1 MAITVF
7 IITLIV
13 LFIIT
18 FKPFDIN
25 KYKYKYNIK
34 SINYSIIVFTILIAL
49 WLYLYLNTKDVGYI
63 LTCITD
69 IFIVYELYRK
79 RKLINKANKDL
90 LNEKVKYYQ
99 EKRKMED
106 NK

>member
-1 MAITVF
+1 MAITAF
-7 IITLIV
+7 IVTLIT

-18 FKPFDIN
+18 FMPFDLNIW
-25 KYKYKYNIK
+25 KYNIK
-34 SINYSIIVFTILIAL
+34 SINYSMIVFTILTLL
-49 WLYLYLNTKDVGYI
+49 WLYLYFNTKDVGYI
-63 LTCITD
+63 LTVIAD

-99 EKRKMED
+99 EKRK
-106 NK
+106 NNV